1 MRSVVVFLALLG
13 MAWLAWMAWQPPLA
27 ATAVLSDSPNIPTA
41 VKPQTAALT
50 LPERPGEAAGLW
62 RVVSRRMIVPKAAA
76 AMKATL
82 IGRGLTAIAVRRQEQ
97 VELHAFDDPRDFAT
111 REEAV
116 HVREQWKKAGFDA
129 ALIKSDGRYGVA
141 LARLYMSAYAQKL
154 QRRLQNS
161 KRRFIYARRQPT
173 ITTWRFTFP
182 ASAYAEAK
190 ALWLTVQETG
200 VADPVLMR
208 ESRFQSIFGK
218 RPVASSVAVKK
229 SDVGV
234 VIGKP

>member
-1 MRSVVVFLALLG
+1 MRRAIAFLALIG
-13 MAWLAWMAWQPPLA
+13 IAWLAWMAWQPPFVV
-27 ATAVLSDSPNIPTA
+27 TAVLPGPNIPAA
-41 VKPQTAALT
+41 VKSQATVLA
-50 LPERPGEAAGLW
+50 LPERPGEAAALW

-82 IGRGLTAIAVRRQEQ
+82 IGRGLTVIPVQRQEQ
-97 VELHAFDDPRDFAT
+97 VELHAFDDPRNFAK

-116 HVREQWKKAGFDA
+116 RVREAWKKAGFDA
-129 ALIKSDGRYGVA
+129 ALIKSDGRFGVA

-154 QRRLQNS
+154 QRRLQKS
-161 KRRFIYARRQPT
+161 KRRFIYDRRQPT
-173 ITTWRFTFP
+173 ISTWRFTFP
-182 ASAYAEAK
+182 AAPYAEAK

-208 ESRFQSIFGK
+208 ESRFQTIFGK
-218 RPVASSVAVKK
+218 PVADSVAVNK

-234 VIGKP
+234 LVGKP